1 MLYASGKYLEGIRI
15 VSGFWK
21 VSGIYQEGVWD
32 RLSVERYSQHRTGQ
46 VGTDMSILDKLSP
59 DRSIRERVS
68 QDRSNRIFWTVNF
81 CTEKFIGQKLRL
93 GILLDLKFFRHKF
106 LPKIFWIKR
115 HRLRLKLLVLSH

>member
-1 MLYASGKYLEGIRI
+1 MFERCLTG
-15 VSGFWK
+15 VWK

-32 RLSVERYSQHRTGQ
+32 RLSVERYSQHRTGQVRIGQ

-93 GILLDLKFFRHKF
+93 GILLTSNFLGTNFCLKYFGSKGTG
-106 LPKIFWIKR
+106 
-115 HRLRLKLLVLSH
+115 